1 MHNLPGK
8 DASVQ
13 LASLMSDQSASV
25 FSAHVCQVSF
35 QARPGGRIR
44 RAPCCPLEH
53 LIQQRCEADSEAD
66 NYEREK
72 PEMEQAARTVSG
84 MKSELIHVCKV
95 S

>member
-53 LIQQRCEADSEAD
+53 LIQQRDV
-66 NYEREK
+66 K
-72 PEMEQAARTVSG
+72 LTARQII
-84 MKSELIHVCKV
+84 MKGKSLRWSRQQELCLA
-95 S
+95 